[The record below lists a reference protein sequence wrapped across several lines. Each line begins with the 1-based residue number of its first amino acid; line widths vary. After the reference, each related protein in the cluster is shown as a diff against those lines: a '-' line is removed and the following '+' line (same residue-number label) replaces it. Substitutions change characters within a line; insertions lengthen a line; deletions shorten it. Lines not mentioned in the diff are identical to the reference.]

1 MFHYHEL
8 EELKQLIEKLRQKA
22 LDIALIV
29 EGESD
34 KQALQALGVK
44 SDFFLACRTK
54 SSLQITA
61 EKIAEKHKQAIL
73 MLDYDKKGKQL
84 TKKMKNHLQQ
94 LGVKVNTE
102 LGRLILIKA
111 NSSTVEGLAKLA

>member
-1 MFHYHEL
+1 MFHSHEL
-8 EELKQLIEKLRQKA
+8 EELEQLLEKLRQESENAA
-22 LDIALIV
+22 LVV
-29 EGESD
+29 EGQSD
-34 KQALQALGVK
+34 KAALQALGVK
-44 SDFFLACRTK
+44 TDFFLVCRTK

-61 EKIAEKHKQAIL
+61 EKIAKDHKLAIL

-84 TKKMKNHLQQ
+84 TKEMKINLER
-94 LGVKVNTE
+94 LRVKVNTE